1 MEQNKNQLTEGEI
14 LEGVI
19 TGITNFGAFV
29 KVGGNT
35 TGLVHISEVAL
46 SYVKDI
52 NDIFKVDDTVKV
64 KVLKI
69 EENGK
74 IALSIKQ
81 AQVGEQQ
88 SQRQSAPPPRRKMPE
103 SKAENF
109 EDKLARFM
117 KNSEEIQ
124 LDVKRNKDLTRKKKK
139 KR

>member
-1 MEQNKNQLTEGEI
+1 MEQNKIQLTEGEI
-14 LEGVI
+14 LDGII

-29 KVGGNT
+29 KVGGTT
-35 TGLVHISEVAL
+35 TGLVHISEVAQ

-52 NDIFKVDDTVKV
+52 NDIFKVDDAVKV

-81 AQVGEQQ
+81 AQPGEK
-88 SQRQSAPPPRRKMPE
+88 RERPVAPPRRKMPE
-103 SKAENF
+103 NKEDTF

-139 KR
+139 KC

>member
-1 MEQNKNQLTEGEI
+1 MEQNKIQLTEGEI
-14 LEGVI
+14 LDGVI

-29 KVGGNT
+29 KVEGNT
-35 TGLVHISEVAL
+35 TGLVHISEVAQ

-69 EENGK
+69 EDNGK

-81 AQVGEQQ
+81 AQAGEQ
-88 SQRQSAPPPRRKMPE
+88 RERPAAPPRRKMPE
-103 SKAENF
+103 NKEETF